1 MNENEFTWNNDDR
14 VTQDFDEMAA
24 QGKTLPPI
32 LKVWGNYILQRGL
45 FHFISERGVG
55 KTLVSMNLCL
65 AVAKGMKEFCTEAI
79 EINGNTLYI
88 NLEMEHEFMKRRMN
102 SLFRQVSQNFT
113 GPYRAIMHS
122 SNNNFAT
129 EKSFIN
135 ELIQR
140 YKPVLIVIDNYK
152 FAFREFDPNK
162 SNVAMQI
169 MSELRRLTREFSIA
183 IVVVDHTRKHT
194 RSLKTESD
202 LQSGSG
208 SKSDAFDGDF
218 FIRKSSKDTQWRI
231 LKRDKSRMVED
242 QRMAKLI
249 RLNPDTLWFETQEEE
264 VDEMDH
270 LTGDML
276 SGRDEAFDLAKVMKE
291 NNATMEQIKAATGI
305 PISTLY
311 RKFK

>member
-1 MNENEFTWNNDDR
+1 MNENEFNWNSDDR

-32 LKVWGNYILQRGL
+32 IKVGGNYILQRGL

-102 SLFRQVSQNFT
+102 SLFKQVSQNFT

-122 SNNNFAT
+122 SSNNFAT

-169 MSELRRLTREFSIA
+169 MSDLRRLTREFSIA

-218 FIRKSSKDTQWRI
+218 FIRKSSKDSQWRI